1 MRDILFFGISNP
13 HLEVLIPELY
23 KLAAGAGGV
32 HRPDGRKGHA
42 VEGIVLA
49 GGVDGHIPEEETV
62 ALGEGGVEAIIADDI
77 PGQAGRAAE
86 PEGDGPFAGVARVQQ
101 GRAIGHLDDVR
112 RVAGS
117 GQIQDG
123 KAGIAVAQGVQYRG
137 DEIACVQRPGFAG
150 FQIDLYA
157 VLCLRLGDAAL
168 QRGQVVAGAGDVV
181 SAAKVQPLHP
191 GQQVAEAVF
200 HGGQRQGQRVGI
212 LLTQGVEVQAVQQ
225 TRQGRVCLHSG
236 VPLGTGGAQAAAG
249 GAGVVDRMAFLGR
262 AFRVDAQTDALARRF
277 GCRAESGQLAGRVED
292 DVVGVVQQLVECVGS
307 VGGAEH
313 MVLLVGQRFPAEA
326 ALIEAAGLGARQ
338 IRCQQGV
345 EVKVR
350 ERLLCQQDLA
360 AGALL
365 HLQQKFA
372 VAAQLPFVQQ
382 VAGGGQRG
390 KRFPRKVCKAR
401 KGRAG
406 IGQPHQSTSAGLWL
420 SERGRPYLSSASR

>member
-1 MRDILFFGISNP
+1 MRDILFFAISHP
-13 HLEVLIPELY
+13 HLEILIAELY

-101 GRAIGHLDDVR
+101 GRAVGHLDDVR

-123 KAGIAVAQGVQYRG
+123 KAGIAVAQGVQHRG
-137 DEIACVQRPGFAG
+137 DEITCVQRPGLAG
-150 FQIDLYA
+150 LQIDLYA
-157 VLCLRLGDAAL
+157 VLRLRLGDAAL

-212 LLTQGVEVQAVQQ
+212 LLAQGVEVQAVQQ
-225 TRQGRVCLHSG
+225 VGQVRVLRHSG
-236 VPLGTGGAQAAAG
+236 IPLGTGGTQTAWPSWVEHSGLMRRPTLLPAA
-249 GAGVVDRMAFLGR
+249 
-262 AFRVDAQTDALARRF
+262 
-277 GCRAESGQLAGRVED
+277 
-292 DVVGVVQQLVECVGS
+292 
-307 VGGAEH
+307 
-313 MVLLVGQRFPAEA
+313 
-326 ALIEAAGLGARQ
+326 
-338 IRCQQGV
+338 
-345 EVKVR
+345 
-350 ERLLCQQDLA
+350 LA
-360 AGALL
+360 AGPNLASW
-365 HLQQKFA
+365 
-372 VAAQLPFVQQ
+372 
-382 VAGGGQRG
+382 RG
-390 KRFPRKVCKAR
+390 ELK
-401 KGRAG
+401 
-406 IGQPHQSTSAGLWL
+406 TMWSA
-420 SERGRPYLSSASR
+420 